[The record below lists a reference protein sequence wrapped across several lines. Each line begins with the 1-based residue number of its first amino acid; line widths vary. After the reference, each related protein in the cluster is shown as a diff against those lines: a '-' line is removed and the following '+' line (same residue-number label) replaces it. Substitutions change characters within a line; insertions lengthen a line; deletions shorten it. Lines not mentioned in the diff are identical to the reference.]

1 MSSTE
6 KPGTTPHESLA
17 AMCALA
23 SEAVVAAYGRSTS
36 AALRAQ
42 IAALAH
48 QVEAG
53 LQPAPGASPDPMP
66 NTTMTPWAQEHG

>member
-6 KPGTTPHESLA
+6 KSGTTPHESLA

-36 AALRAQ
+36 VAQ
-42 IAALAH
+42 IASD
-48 QVEAG
+48 ESI
-53 LQPAPGASPDPMP
+53 SPPSP
-66 NTTMTPWAQEHG
+66 E